1 MPSDPF
7 RDNVVVLTGASSG
20 IGRELAR
27 RPAGQGALLA
37 LAARAVESLE
47 QTVRECEAIGGQAI
61 AVPTDVGRGEE
72 CRLLVER
79 TVERWGRI
87 DTLVCNAGIS
97 MSARF
102 SEIADVSFFE
112 QIMQVNYMG
121 SVYCTHFALPHLLA
135 SRGRIVA
142 VSSLA
147 GKSGVPTRTGYAASK
162 HAQAGFF
169 DTLRI
174 ELAGTGVS
182 VTVAYPGF
190 VATPVRERA
199 LGADGKPLGQGRS
212 PVREEQ
218 AMSVEECAALILE
231 AIAARRREEVMTL
244 RGKLGQ
250 IVKVF
255 APALV
260 DRIARRAVER
270 GV

>member
-1 MPSDPF
+1 MSEPF
-7 RDNVVVLTGASSG
+7 RDNVVILTGGSSG
-20 IGRELAR
+20 IGLELAR
-27 RPAGQGALLA
+27 MLARQGARLA
-37 LAARAVESLE
+37 LAGRAEAPLE
-47 QTVRECEAIGGQAI
+47 AAARECASLGGEAF
-61 AVPTDVGRGEE
+61 AVPTDVARQEA
-72 CRLLVER
+72 CRTLVARTLER
-79 TVERWGRI
+79 FGRI

-102 SEIADVSFFE
+102 RELEDVSFFE
-112 QIMQVNYMG
+112 QLMQVNYLG

-135 SRGRIVA
+135 TRGRLVA

-147 GKSGVPTRTGYAASK
+147 GKTGVPTRSGYAASK

-199 LGADGKPLGQGRS
+199 FGADGKPLGAGRS
-212 PVREEQ
+212 PVREEK
-218 AMSVEECAALILE
+218 AMPVDECARLILD
-231 AIAARRREEVMTL
+231 AMAARRREEVMTL

-250 IVKVF
+250 LVKAV
-255 APALV
+255 APGIV

-270 GV
+270 GI

>member
-1 MPSDPF
+1 MSEPF
-7 RDNVVVLTGASSG
+7 RGNVVILTGASSG
-20 IGRELAR
+20 IGLELAR
-27 RPAGQGALLA
+27 LLARQGARLA
-37 LAARAVESLE
+37 LAGRAAAPLE
-47 QTVRECEAIGGQAI
+47 AAARECAALGGEAL
-61 AVPTDVGRGEE
+61 AVPTDVARRDD
-72 CRLLVER
+72 CRVLVER
-79 TVERWGRI
+79 TLAHFGRL

-102 SEIADVSFFE
+102 REIEDVSFFE
-112 QIMQVNYMG
+112 QLMQVNYMG

-135 SRGRIVA
+135 TRGRIVA

-147 GKSGVPTRTGYAASK
+147 GKTGVPTRSGYAASK

-199 LGADGKPLGQGRS
+199 IGPDGRPLGAGRS
-212 PVREEQ
+212 PVREER
-218 AMSVEECAALILE
+218 AMPVGECARLILG
-231 AIAARRREEVMTL
+231 AMVARRREEVMTL

-250 IVKVF
+250 VVKAL
-255 APALV
+255 APGIV
-260 DRIARRAVER
+260 DRIARRAVDR